1 MDRLKKSI
9 VELSR
14 ISIEG
19 YKKEKKIGVSILA
32 DNVRSLQNVGSI
44 FRTAD
49 AFAID
54 EIILCGIS
62 GVPPH
67 TELLK
72 TSLGAE
78 KSVAWRYVADA
89 YEETLALREK
99 GKKICV
105 LEQAHGSIS
114 LENFEPESGKQ
125 YVVVVG
131 NEVEGV
137 DQRIVSMADIVVEI
151 PQCGTKHSLNVSV
164 SAGIVMWHFFSYI
177 HQRKENKH
185 YICGIKEE

>member
-1 MDRLKKSI
+1 MERRKKNI

-19 YKKEKKIGVSILA
+19 YKKAKKIGVSLLA
-32 DNVRSLQNVGSI
+32 DNVRSLQNVGSL

-62 GVPPH
+62 GIPPH
-67 TELLK
+67 AELLK

-78 KSVAWRYVADA
+78 KSVTWRHVDDSFA
-89 YEETLALREK
+89 EVCELQRK

-105 LEQAHGSIS
+105 LEQVHGSIS
-114 LENFEPESGKQ
+114 LEEFYPSPAEE
-125 YVVVVG
+125 YVVVIG

-137 DQRIVSMADIVVEI
+137 DQKIVSMADIVIEI

-164 SAGIVMWHFFSYI
+164 SAGIVMWHFFNRL
-177 HQRKENKH
+177 HRQK
-185 YICGIKEE
+185 GI

>member
-67 TELLK
+67 AELLK

-78 KSVAWRYVADA
+78 KSVAWRYVANA

-114 LENFEPESGKQ
+114 LENFEPESGEQ
-125 YVVVVG
+125 YVIIVG